1 MRSGQYS
8 QRKAAG
14 GSISGAAP
22 MDSNTAA
29 ALRNAEVLFET
40 RSIAEIRQVNPHDP
54 LPGPKMWH
62 DVLVG
67 TVWHYRR
74 RPTRSFHLSH
84 STNHQDPK
92 P

>member
-14 GSISGAAP
+14 AGTAGAAP
-22 MDSNTAA
+22 MDANTAA

-40 RSIAEIRQVNPHDP
+40 RSIAEIRQVKPHDP
-54 LPGPKMWH
+54 PPGPMVWH
-62 DVLVG
+62 DVLTG
-67 TVWHYRR
+67 ITDGGSSG
-74 RPTRSFHLSH
+74 PPPLSRS
-84 STNHQDPK
+84 TKHQDPK

>member
-14 GSISGAAP
+14 GGTAGAAP
-22 MDSNTAA
+22 MDANTAA

-54 LPGPKMWH
+54 LPGPMMWH
-62 DVLVG
+62 HDTG
-67 TVWHYRR
+67 WHARR
-74 RPTRSFHLSH
+74 QPIRCPTTMH
-84 STNHQDPK
+84 SPTLRDHQDPK